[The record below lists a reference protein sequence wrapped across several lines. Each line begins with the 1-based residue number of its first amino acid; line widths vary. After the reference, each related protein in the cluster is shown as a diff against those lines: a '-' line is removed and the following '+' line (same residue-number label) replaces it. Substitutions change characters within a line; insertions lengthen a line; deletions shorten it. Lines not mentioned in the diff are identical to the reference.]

1 MQGATLVYT
10 HAQPP
15 KVDVPPFVRALG
27 AGNLW
32 GIPVPLMVWIVAAIF
47 ALVVLHQTR
56 FGRYLYAIGN
66 NESALFLSGVD
77 SRKVYLGAYAIS
89 GFCAALAG
97 IMLTGYSSQTYLGM
111 GSDYLLVPVAAVIIG
126 GTNIMGGSGGYLGSI
141 SGAMIVVLLQSV
153 LSTVQIQEAGKNII
167 FGSIIII
174 LLLLLRPRKTQHP
187 LTPKPRESR
196 DERDDRISRSAFLR
210 SDPAKCPARSSLNT
224 GSLWCE
230 GPVYIADADVVLWS
244 DIPNN
249 RILRWTPAGDVGVFR
264 QPSRHANGHTRD
276 RQGRLISCEHGGR
289 QVTRTEHDGRTTVL
303 ADRYDGGRLNSP
315 NDVVVASDDSIWF
328 TDPPYGILSDYEGH
342 KAESEQAGCFVFRL
356 DPDSARI
363 NGRGRRFRTTERAGV
378 LTERTHALHLR
389 HRPLARSERPSS
401 YPGLRCRRRP
411 AAGKFSRLRRGRARH
426 IRRLSRG
433 YRRQRLDQCG

>member
-1 MQGATLVYT
+1 MNNASASKSTLTLPSWLLQGVTISYILLVVLFALAAAINPHYASWDNIRNLLQIGAFIGVIAVGQTLVIITGQIDLSVPWNLTFSAILMATLISHGTSTPVAIAAALASGTLVGMFNSIGTAIFRIHSLVWTLGTNALMQGATLVYT

-15 KVDVPPFVRALG
+15 KVDVPPFIRALG

-47 ALVVLHQTR
+47 ALVILHQTR

-167 FGSIIII
+167 FGSIIIV
-174 LLLLLRPRKTQHP
+174 LLLLYG
-187 LTPKPRESR
+187 RE
-196 DERDDRISRSAFLR
+196 
-210 SDPAKCPARSSLNT
+210 K
-224 GSLWCE
+224 
-230 GPVYIADADVVLWS
+230 
-244 DIPNN
+244 
-249 RILRWTPAGDVGVFR
+249 
-264 QPSRHANGHTRD
+264 
-276 RQGRLISCEHGGR
+276 
-289 QVTRTEHDGRTTVL
+289 
-303 ADRYDGGRLNSP
+303 
-315 NDVVVASDDSIWF
+315 
-328 TDPPYGILSDYEGH
+328 LS
-342 KAESEQAGCFVFRL
+342 
-356 DPDSARI
+356 
-363 NGRGRRFRTTERAGV
+363 
-378 LTERTHALHLR
+378 TH
-389 HRPLARSERPSS
+389 
-401 YPGLRCRRRP
+401 
-411 AAGKFSRLRRGRARH
+411 
-426 IRRLSRG
+426 
-433 YRRQRLDQCG
+433 